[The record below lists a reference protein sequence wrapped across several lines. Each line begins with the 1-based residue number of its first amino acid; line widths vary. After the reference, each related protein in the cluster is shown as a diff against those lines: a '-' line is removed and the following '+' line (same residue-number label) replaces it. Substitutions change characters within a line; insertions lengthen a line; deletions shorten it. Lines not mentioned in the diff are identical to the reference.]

1 MEAAACGARLLQ
13 RAKDAGEAR
22 KDLTSALVCETMIRI
37 QMITIHTVSLKE

>member
-22 KDLTSALVCETMIRI
+22 KDLTSAMVCETMIGI
-37 QMITIHTVSLKE
+37 HMNTLHTVSL